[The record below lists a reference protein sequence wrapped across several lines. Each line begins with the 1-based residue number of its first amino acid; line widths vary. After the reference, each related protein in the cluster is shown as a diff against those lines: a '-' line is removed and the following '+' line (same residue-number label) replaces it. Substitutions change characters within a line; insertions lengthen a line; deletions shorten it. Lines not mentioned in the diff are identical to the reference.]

1 MFAMSR
7 VTSSSLFQAL
17 GPLPRLPRLPRLPTR
32 HQASSAP
39 AAQRPGSWWCPPFL
53 GGTSTSGI
61 HLVNEQFDPENQG
74 KSPMLNG
81 NKSSNP
87 YLAGSMLIYCKLQF
101 IGTPRLMGPPENTL
115 LPGNAGPIIGVSIPW
130 KAVWV
135 SRGPLEKW
143 KSKIPLK

>member
-1 MFAMSR
+1 MN
-7 VTSSSLFQAL
+7 Q
-17 GPLPRLPRLPRLPTR
+17 PKI
-32 HQASSAP
+32 
-39 AAQRPGSWWCPPFL
+39 
-53 GGTSTSGI
+53 SGI

-81 NKSSNP
+81 NESSNP

-143 KSKIPLK
+143 KSNIPLK